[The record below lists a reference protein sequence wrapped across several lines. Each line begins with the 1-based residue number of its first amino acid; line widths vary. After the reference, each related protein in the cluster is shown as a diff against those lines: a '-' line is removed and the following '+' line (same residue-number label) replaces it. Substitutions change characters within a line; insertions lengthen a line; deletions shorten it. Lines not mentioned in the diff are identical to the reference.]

1 MKRTIFGAWTLLA
14 SVVFGQEN
22 DEIAPTDL
30 TQAPLIA
37 APAAE
42 ATANTAKEPP
52 QIVLQHLKLPF
63 RPEGFVLSDLDDAI
77 FTWGQEPNQTEI
89 KMLLLSTETGDLLAE
104 STIDK
109 SIRQAVVN
117 SSDVFIETVGAG
129 DHIKRLRR
137 SDLRVIEKLPVTGGF
152 ELYNDSLLAVRSG
165 EELYTLP
172 AFKKINYAP
181 GIEVIPSPRH
191 ERKGSTYANG
201 FIWRGI
207 LWSHDF
213 KPKLLLNSNA
223 FPKLFNDESQQIA
236 TYLWCNGQ
244 ILYSAIPCSG
254 RPVRSRTAVPVVFH
268 ENGKLLFCDPTTL
281 EILQSVPML
290 EGKLVG
296 ITSHRAFIERNR
308 EIYTV
313 SVPEIPKP
321 ISLEATKTPWTLN
334 HQVPTEFSYQCE
346 GAVEYKM
353 EIAGL
358 FNQQKTILLSSKT
371 GDFKINLHEWLPE
384 IYEGTMRDRKPP
396 NLRRE
401 LDESSH
407 VFKQLIGRLPKG
419 LPRMI
424 QIRVAAYD
432 KDLKTRVLSHGCI
445 VEIPL
450 SKFQLS
456 NLSTAYGTDRIWRD
470 QNEKTYTNPILRIQ
484 DKNVLLR
491 AQDPKTPV
499 SIPIDNLS
507 EFDRAWLG
515 IEEFEPKID

>member
-14 SVVFGQEN
+14 SVVFGQESG
-22 DEIAPTDL
+22 EVPSTDF
-30 TQAPLIA
+30 TNAPLIA

-42 ATANTAKEPP
+42 STSASAAEQPN
-52 QIVLQHLKLPF
+52 IVLQHLKLPF
-63 RPEGFVLSDLDDAI
+63 RPEGFVLSDMDDAI
-77 FTWGQEPNQTEI
+77 FTWGQEPNQTVI
-89 KMLLLSTETGDLLAE
+89 KMLLLNTETGDILAE
-104 STIDK
+104 STIDQ
-109 SIRQAVVN
+109 SIRQAAVN
-117 SSDVFIETVGAG
+117 SSDVFIETVGVG

-137 SDLRVIEKLPVTGGF
+137 SDLRIVEKLPVTGGF
-152 ELYNDSLLAVRSG
+152 ELYNDSLLAVRNG

-181 GIEVIPSPRH
+181 GIDVIPSPNH
-191 ERKGSTYANG
+191 ERKGNTYANG

-223 FPKLFNDESQQIA
+223 FPKLFNDDSQQIA
-236 TYLWCNGQ
+236 THLWCNGQ
-244 ILYSAIPCSG
+244 ILYSAIPCRS
-254 RPVRSRTAVPVVFH
+254 RPVRSRTAIPVVFH
-268 ENGKLLFCDPTTL
+268 ERGKLLFCDPTTL
-281 EILQSVPML
+281 EILQSVPMM
-290 EGKLVG
+290 EGKLIG
-296 ITSHRAFIERNR
+296 LTNHRVFIERNR

-313 SVPEIPKP
+313 SVPQIPKP
-321 ISLEATKTPWTLN
+321 ISLEATKTPWILK
-334 HQVPTEFSYQCE
+334 HQAPTEFSYKCE

-358 FNQQKTILLSSKT
+358 FSNQKTILLSSKT
-371 GDFKINLHEWLPE
+371 GELQINLYEWLPE
-384 IYEGTMRDRKPP
+384 IYEGTMKDQKRR

-432 KDLKTRVLSHGCI
+432 KDLKTKVLSHNCI

-456 NLSTAYGTDRIWRD
+456 SVVTAQGTDRIWRD
-470 QNEKTYTNPILRIQ
+470 QNEKTYTNPFLRIQ

-491 AQDPKTPV
+491 TQDPKTPQ
-499 SIPIDNLS
+499 SIPIENLS

-515 IEEFEPKID
+515 IAEFEPKIE